1 MNIEKQRSYYKTL
14 AKVLYT
20 ITIYV
25 NLIDADLV
33 DKTTIAKE
41 V

>member
-1 MNIEKQRSYYKTL
+1 MNIEKQRLYYKAL

-20 ITIYV
+20 ITIYID
-25 NLIDADLV
+25 LIDTDLIG
-33 DKTTIAKE
+33 KTTIAKE